1 MACPPKRPATT
12 SSPRRVWRAPAKVN
26 LYLHILGRRPD
37 GYHELDSLVAFA
49 SVSDMLSVAPADA
62 LELKVEGPFAAQA
75 PANES
80 NLVLRAARAL
90 AAEAGVEPR
99 ASLVLCKNLPAAAG
113 LGGGS
118 ADAAATLRALS
129 ALWNLQLPQGRMADL
144 ALALG
149 ADVPVCLHGRPAFV
163 GGIGERLAPAP
174 PLPAA
179 GVLLASPGIQ
189 LPTYSVFRRFSGP
202 LTMPARFMEP
212 PRNAGELAELLAKRR
227 NDLEAAARQLAPA
240 IADALARLAAL
251 PGALLARMTGS
262 GAACFAIF
270 PSRAQASRGAEI
282 LRAAEPEWWT
292 AAGAFE
298 GGPWDTERE

>member
-1 MACPPKRPATT
+1 VRD
-12 SSPRRVWRAPAKVN
+12 PRRC
-26 LYLHILGRRPD
+26 
-37 GYHELDSLVAFA
+37 
-49 SVSDMLSVAPADA
+49 
-62 LELKVEGPFAAQA
+62 
-75 PANES
+75 
-80 NLVLRAARAL
+80 AR
-90 AAEAGVEPR
+90 AEAGGAVRR
-99 ASLVLCKNLPAAAG
+99 ACAGERLLLRKNLPAAAG

-118 ADAAATLRALS
+118 ADAAAALRALS
-129 ALWNLQLPQGRMADL
+129 ALWGLQLPADRL
-144 ALALG
+144 TQIALELG
-149 ADVPVCLHGRPAFV
+149 ADVPACLHGGAAFV

-179 GVLLASPGIQ
+179 GVLLANPGAQ

-202 LTMPARFMEP
+202 LTMPARFMER
-212 PRNAGELAELLAKRR
+212 PRNARELAELLARRR

-240 IADALARLAAL
+240 IDGALARLAAL

-262 GAACFAIF
+262 GATCFAIF
-270 PSRAQASRGAEI
+270 PSRAEASRGAEI